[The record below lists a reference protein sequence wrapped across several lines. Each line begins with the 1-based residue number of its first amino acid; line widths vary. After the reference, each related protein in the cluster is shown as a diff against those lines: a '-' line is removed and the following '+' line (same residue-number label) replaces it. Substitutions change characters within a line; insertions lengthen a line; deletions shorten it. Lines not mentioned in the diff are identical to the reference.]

1 MNTPLQRHFFLCD
14 MPVEHSSD
22 CLQGIGH
29 GTFPFLI
36 IVHTGKRYTAEQSVR
51 FSFSGG
57 RNSMINLTATDLTG
71 TGLTEAEMRG
81 VLSRTG
87 DKNLIQ
93 LLRRSRSRQLEE
105 IHVRQQALDRLDY
118 LIHKLRTEL

>member
-1 MNTPLQRHFFLCD
+1 
-14 MPVEHSSD
+14 
-22 CLQGIGH
+22 
-29 GTFPFLI
+29 
-36 IVHTGKRYTAEQSVR
+36 
-51 FSFSGG
+51 
-57 RNSMINLTATDLTG
+57 MINLTATDLTG